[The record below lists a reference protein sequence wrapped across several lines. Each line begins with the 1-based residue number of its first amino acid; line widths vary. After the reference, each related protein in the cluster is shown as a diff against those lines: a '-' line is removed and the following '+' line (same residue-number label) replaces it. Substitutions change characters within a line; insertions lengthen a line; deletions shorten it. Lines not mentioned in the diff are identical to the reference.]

1 MNKAEAKGLLEE
13 FLGELKERPR
23 QELLGLLSNPVC
35 FEKTGK
41 SGTVYQI
48 EYGAGLGLLNLEKT
62 CRIIRVR
69 VSLFR
74 ANRDHQGFL
83 AIHGRIRQGQGFPG
97 CGVFVGLLLAQV
109 GAVARGGLGRQFG
122 GLSRMHVE

>member
-23 QELLGLLSNPVC
+23 QELLGLLSNPGC

-48 EYGAGLGLLNLEKT
+48 EYAAVWDSEPGKDLRIIASIDAGGLLSALMPVT
-62 CRIIRVR
+62 
-69 VSLFR
+69 S
-74 ANRDHQGFL
+74 GFL
-83 AIHGRIRQGQGFPG
+83 LTAPDSP
-97 CGVFVGLLLAQV
+97 LTK
-109 GAVARGGLGRQFG
+109 
-122 GLSRMHVE
+122 SRS